1 MGNASSA
8 TGEPVWPD
16 CAGVRRDAPPLDCM
30 PCADGRTPCEGNDR
44 RRKHD
49 PFSVAPLPSP
59 SPGQNGRLTHSRV
72 PRSAPWED
80 PPPLANG
87 DWDSRRQESERR
99 RRDYET
105 IISDYRTQYTSSPS
119 KPLPPKPLP
128 PGPPAMQGQPG
139 EWEVVV
145 RVVEGRNLPTK
156 RLTSCAWVIRGS
168 VLALR
173 EMTTRSDPAYGVMK
187 AAHNAFDLPL
197 RHDHIVLGAQNNNE
211 KSDAERGRS
220 TSPVSLYRKLSP
232 RRLSPTG
239 RLSPVA
245 LRKMIGASGSNVP
258 EGREL
263 RKEESQNLSFASSD
277 SGSNDYRIHHQFATQ
292 FIAAAANNSATWG
305 ETFNIVQVN
314 PMLHFEDGFWR
325 KTGVT
330 APGKQGMEPVNV
342 MLALTVHLESV
353 MHAIT
358 KADTFENR
366 AHTVGHIFLVCKPGM
381 THRAWHPICYDDNH
395 QVLGQ
400 DRRHVADVLL
410 EVEYRRCAKG

>member
-80 PPPLANG
+80 PPPLANR

-145 RVVEGRNLPTK
+145 RVVVSAHAPAGTPGRK
-156 RLTSCAWVIRGS
+156 AQGARRLMG
-168 VLALR
+168 
-173 EMTTRSDPAYGVMK
+173 
-187 AAHNAFDLPL
+187 
-197 RHDHIVLGAQNNNE
+197 
-211 KSDAERGRS
+211 
-220 TSPVSLYRKLSP
+220 LSP
-232 RRLSPTG
+232 LTNGQTG
-239 RLSPVA
+239 GCR
-245 LRKMIGASGSNVP
+245 
-258 EGREL
+258 
-263 RKEESQNLSFASSD
+263 
-277 SGSNDYRIHHQFATQ
+277 
-292 FIAAAANNSATWG
+292 NSHVDA
-305 ETFNIVQVN
+305 
-314 PMLHFEDGFWR
+314 
-325 KTGVT
+325 
-330 APGKQGMEPVNV
+330 
-342 MLALTVHLESV
+342 
-353 MHAIT
+353 
-358 KADTFENR
+358 R
-366 AHTVGHIFLVCKPGM
+366 AHA
-381 THRAWHPICYDDNH
+381 RAHAH
-395 QVLGQ
+395 T
-400 DRRHVADVLL
+400 
-410 EVEYRRCAKG
+410 